1 MNTFTEENTKNSP
14 YDMSMGPHIY
24 FSYDKN
30 EIITH
35 QIYFEVKNLEAKLS
49 RDLVIE
55 FRERLE
61 SFLFS
66 KRVISVKFHPLQWR
80 YFANYFRQQKE
91 TDWRNEKNPSVFY
104 PTFFLQDSR
113 FTGETT
119 LDSLTDDEKIQI
131 VAPKRNT
138 SHNNSSF
145 GEIFNLK
152 TLAMEPQEEGIPLQG
167 PIPIHGDFLLKPVP
181 KKEEEYFENLTSE
194 RRQEILEKL
203 NRTQYRVYVEDSD
216 SPYQWHRWAFDIYS
230 LDTPYRVSFKEDRSD
245 FEYFFAWKLALTD
258 FKYVKLFLDWH
269 FRETFDEDITNFK
282 EFVSLLL
289 MKYDY
294 IIQNKFI
301 PVLTT
306 NFLDELK
313 LEDINDIKK
322 VVIPAKVNRESDDNM
337 TSLTSEQTAILIQ
350 LHQEAGIM
358 LKDDPKLLSKE
369 SAAKALK
376 VLTGYGIDNMSKN
389 LGKITFNK
397 LDLEKTKAALEKM
410 IVLVD
415 RKLKK

>member
-1 MNTFTEENTKNSP
+1 
-14 YDMSMGPHIY
+14 
-24 FSYDKN
+24 
-30 EIITH
+30 
-35 QIYFEVKNLEAKLS
+35 
-49 RDLVIE
+49 
-55 FRERLE
+55 
-61 SFLFS
+61 
-66 KRVISVKFHPLQWR
+66 
-80 YFANYFRQQKE
+80 
-91 TDWRNEKNPSVFY
+91 
-104 PTFFLQDSR
+104 
-113 FTGETT
+113 
-119 LDSLTDDEKIQI
+119 
-131 VAPKRNT
+131 
-138 SHNNSSF
+138 
-145 GEIFNLK
+145 
-152 TLAMEPQEEGIPLQG
+152 
-167 PIPIHGDFLLKPVP
+167 
-181 KKEEEYFENLTSE
+181 
-194 RRQEILEKL
+194 
-203 NRTQYRVYVEDSD
+203 
-216 SPYQWHRWAFDIYS
+216 
-230 LDTPYRVSFKEDRSD
+230 
-245 FEYFFAWKLALTD
+245 LALTD

-269 FRETFDEDITNFK
+269 FRETFDEDIANFK

-350 LHQEAGIM
+350 LQQEACIM